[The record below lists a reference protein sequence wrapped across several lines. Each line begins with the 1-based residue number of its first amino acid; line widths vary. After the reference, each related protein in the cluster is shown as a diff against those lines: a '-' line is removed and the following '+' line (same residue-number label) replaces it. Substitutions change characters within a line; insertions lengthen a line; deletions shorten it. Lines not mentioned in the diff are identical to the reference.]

1 MSAPESSPIPDR
13 LYYGP
18 NGHTSRYPSK
28 VVVTAEYIRADLCPK
43 QELAGDM
50 FVSTEPDGSRWVQ
63 HADALKMEAEIE
75 ALRTEN
81 ALLSALLEPQKP
93 MRADEV
99 TEPGFYWWSQGGV
112 VEIDIEYS
120 TEHPKRLML
129 WSTGI
134 EEGINLAGTFVGP
147 LRMPEEV

>member
-1 MSAPESSPIPDR
+1 MKRYYIENLDGPAYGFRPR
-13 LYYGP
+13 LKE
-18 NGHTSRYPSK
+18 NSRG
-28 VVVTAEYIRADLCPK
+28 DLVK
-43 QELAGDM
+43 Y
-50 FVSTEPDGSRWVQ
+50 
-63 HADALKMEAEIE
+63 ADAMAEIE